1 MIIWQIKHYRR
12 LKKILIEKS
21 DDTKILID
29 TDNKLS
35 DGITLKRIVIL
46 VTCVIKHGIKF
57 YTQLFLEHALS
68 NE

>member
-12 LKKILIEKS
+12 LKKILIEKF

-46 VTCVIKHGIKF
+46 MTCVIKHGIKF
-57 YTQLFLEHALS
+57 YAQLFLEHTLS